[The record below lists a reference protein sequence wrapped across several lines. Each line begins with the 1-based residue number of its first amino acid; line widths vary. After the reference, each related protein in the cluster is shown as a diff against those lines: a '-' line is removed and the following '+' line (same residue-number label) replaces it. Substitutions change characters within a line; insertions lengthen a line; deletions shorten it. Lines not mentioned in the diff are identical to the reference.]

1 MPQVIRH
8 KLVDM
13 AMRIN
18 CTRAFLNAT
27 AQAVAEKVAI
37 TSKAA
42 TFICRHLFRRYALP
56 PLRLAAVTPCR
67 RDLIQAVVE
76 GQHPVAEICQLK
88 NLATTNMELVA
99 TEAVE
104 ILGGMGY
111 MEVRQPAG
119 GAARGGR
126 WWPSPA
132 WPGGLLLQW

>member
-1 MPQVIRH
+1 
-8 KLVDM
+8 M

-27 AQAVAEKVAI
+27 AQAVV
-37 TSKAA
+37 
-42 TFICRHLFRRYALP
+42 
-56 PLRLAAVTPCR
+56 
-67 RDLIQAVVE
+67 D

-111 MEVRQPAG
+111 MEVRPP
-119 GAARGGR
+119 RI
-126 WWPSPA
+126 PSYTP
-132 WPGGLLLQW
+132 